1 MECNHLNED
10 VEPAIRSFPETF
22 KTELAAIQA
31 GARNGGVI
39 PPRRNSGLLIEFE
52 RAKKKYDAKIAT
64 LRGHGPSRAL
74 DEVERA
80 IENIAAEF
88 AAELSAA

>member
-1 MECNHLNED
+1 MNDDIER
-10 VEPAIRSFPETF
+10 AMRKFPETF

-39 PPRRNSGLLIEFE
+39 SPRRNSGLLVEFE

-64 LRGHGPSRAL
+64 LRNHGPSRAI
-74 DEVERA
+74 DEVEEA
-80 IENIAAEF
+80 IAKIGAEAVAAVSTNN
-88 AAELSAA
+88 AT